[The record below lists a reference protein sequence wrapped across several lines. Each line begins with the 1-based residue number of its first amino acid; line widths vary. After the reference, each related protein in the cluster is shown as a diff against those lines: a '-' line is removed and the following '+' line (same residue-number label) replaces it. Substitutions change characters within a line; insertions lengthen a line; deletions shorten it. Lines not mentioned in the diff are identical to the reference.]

1 MTNIIPAKLQKGDK
15 VMVVA
20 PARGLKLI
28 GQDVRKIALDRLNSL
43 GLEVVFAPNTTDE
56 NWDYMGSTSVE
67 KRVADIHY
75 AFKDKSV
82 KAIFTVIGG
91 FNSNQL
97 LKYLDYDLI
106 KQNPKIFCG
115 FSDITAI
122 SNAIKEKTGLVTYY
136 GPHFSTLGMK
146 LGCDYTFE
154 HMIKMLLEDGIDDI
168 EPAQIWSDDLW
179 FLDQDKR
186 DFEANEGYWIINEGN
201 AEGVIEGGNLC
212 TYNLLLGTPYRHHF
226 TEDTILFIEDDTI
239 TNALAEFERDLQ
251 ALIHQEDFKHVKGIV
266 IGRFL
271 KDAKVTKEGLE
282 FVIKTKE
289 ELKNIPVIANV
300 DFGHTS
306 PILTIPLGGFAKIE
320 NGCFTIKG

>member
-1 MTNIIPAKLQKGDK
+1 MTNIIPQKLKKGDK
-15 VMVVA
+15 VMIVA

-75 AFKDKSV
+75 AFQDKSV

-91 FNSNQL
+91 FNSNQM

-168 EPAQIWSDDLW
+168 EPAPIWSDDLW

-212 TYNLLLGTPYRHHF
+212 TYNLLLGTPFRHHF
-226 TEDTILFIEDDTI
+226 TEDTILFIEDTEATPLQD
-239 TNALAEFERDLQ
+239 FDRDLQ
-251 ALIHQEDFKHVKGIV
+251 ALIHQEDFKHVKAIV
-266 IGRFL
+266 IGRFQ
-271 KDAKVTKEGLE
+271 KGSKVTKEGLE
-282 FVIKTKE
+282 FVIHTKE
-289 ELKNIPVIANV
+289 ELKDMPVIANV

>member
-1 MTNIIPAKLQKGDK
+1 MTNIIPQKLKKGDK
-15 VMVVA
+15 VMIVA

-28 GQDVRKIALDRLNSL
+28 GQDVRKIALERLNSL

-91 FNSNQL
+91 FNSNQM

-154 HMIKMLLEDGIDDI
+154 HMIKMLLEDGIDDV
-168 EPAQIWSDDLW
+168 EPAPIWSDDLW

-201 AEGVIEGGNLC
+201 AEGIIEGGNLC
-212 TYNLLLGTPYRHHF
+212 TYNLLLGTPFRHHF
-226 TEDTILFIEDDTI
+226 TEDTILFIEDDAT

-282 FVIKTKE
+282 FVIHTKE

-306 PILTIPLGGFAKIE
+306 PILTIPLGGKA
-320 NGCFTIKG
+320 TIKNGKLHIAG